1 MSEDDLTPA
10 EKAVISKG
18 SDGLKKAGLEAAL
31 TKTRPKYTEIIK
43 EAIKNLGENARRSE
57 IIDYALKKNPECNE
71 GTLSAHVNF
80 MTVNVNSRCNYGANE
95 KPRGLNPEYDVLYKI
110 YCSCCL

>member
-1 MSEDDLTPA
+1 MSEDELTPA

-57 IIDYALKKNPECNE
+57 IIDYALKKIQ
-71 GTLSAHVNF
+71 
-80 MTVNVNSRCNYGANE
+80 NVMKE
-95 KPRGLNPEYDVLYKI
+95 HLVHMLI
-110 YCSCCL
+110 L